1 MIDLVP
7 VTEPSVQLVFPSTF
21 RTEVAKL
28 ASAYRVCYSP
38 KSAMEAVA
46 NTMFDEESLEYLME
60 RMKTEHT
67 SPLEHV
73 SFTFAISD
81 VSRNFSHQFVRT
93 RVGFSV
99 SQQSQRYVSPIENGE
114 FRFVMPHG
122 LSLDQGLVFSEAV
135 RASVESFERAV
146 DSGVNIEDARAL
158 LPSCAATS
166 MMVTINYAALLH
178 MADNRLCTLA
188 QREYRMVVSGMRS
201 QIMQSVPAL
210 GELIQPKCGVH
221 RQGFCDESVKDWE
234 TCPLGKGVRPHKSVE
249 TSA

>member
-1 MIDLVP
+1 MINLVP
-7 VTEPSVQLVFPSTF
+7 ITEPNVQLVFPDSF
-21 RTEVAKL
+21 HREVQKL
-28 ASAYRVCYSP
+28 AAAYKVCYSSD
-38 KSAMEAVA
+38 SAAQVVA
-46 NTMFDEESLEYLME
+46 DTMFSEGNLEYLME

-73 SFTFAISD
+73 SFSFANSD

-99 SQQSQRYVSPIENGE
+99 SQQSQRYVSPLESGE
-114 FRFVMPHG
+114 FRYILPHG
-122 LSLDQGLVFSEAV
+122 LEGTQKMIF
-135 RASVESFERAV
+135 VESVGDAVDAYERAAK
-146 DSGVNIEDARAL
+146 SGMPMEDARAI

-166 MMVTINYAALLH
+166 MMITINYAALLH

-201 QIMQSVPAL
+201 QIMQSLPAL

-234 TCPLGKGVRPHKSVE
+234 ACPLGKGVRPHKLVE
-249 TSA
+249 TGA